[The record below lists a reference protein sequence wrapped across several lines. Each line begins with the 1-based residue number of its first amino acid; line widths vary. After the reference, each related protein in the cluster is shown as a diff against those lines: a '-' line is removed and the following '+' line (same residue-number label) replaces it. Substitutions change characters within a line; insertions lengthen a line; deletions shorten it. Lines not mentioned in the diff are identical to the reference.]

1 MSDYPAIITRRTN
14 GRFFARVPDLP
25 GVRAAG
31 RDAVDALAHVVEAAA
46 DYVRDMV
53 SQGEAVPPPR
63 DLAAVPHNPRVEE
76 YGRTTVPVPTPAP
89 THYDRNGRRAV
100 TKRRSKFSS

>member
-14 GRFFARVPDLP
+14 GRFFARIPDLP

-46 DYVRDMV
+46 DHVRDLIDH
-53 SQGEAVPPPR
+53 GKAVPRPR
-63 DLAAVPHNPRVEE
+63 DLAQVPHGRRAGE
-76 YGRTTVPVPTPAP
+76 YGRTTVSVPVPAQK
-89 THYDRNGRRAV
+89 
-100 TKRRSKFSS
+100 KRRIKFQS